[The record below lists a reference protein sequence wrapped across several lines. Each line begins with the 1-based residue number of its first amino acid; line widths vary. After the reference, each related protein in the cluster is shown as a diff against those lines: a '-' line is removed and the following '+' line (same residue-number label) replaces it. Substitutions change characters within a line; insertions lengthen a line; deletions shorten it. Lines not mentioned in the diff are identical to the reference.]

1 MGDETVTLW
10 RPGIPY
16 QKWLMMQQDL
26 ITEQEKQQWREQKAP
41 QSAKP
46 AAKKDTTTAKQIKLM
61 P

>member
-26 ITEQEKQQWREQKAP
+26 ITEEEKEAYRKEQER
-41 QSAKP
+41 
-46 AAKKDTTTAKQIKLM
+46 AKKTTAKPTPRKKR
-61 P
+61 